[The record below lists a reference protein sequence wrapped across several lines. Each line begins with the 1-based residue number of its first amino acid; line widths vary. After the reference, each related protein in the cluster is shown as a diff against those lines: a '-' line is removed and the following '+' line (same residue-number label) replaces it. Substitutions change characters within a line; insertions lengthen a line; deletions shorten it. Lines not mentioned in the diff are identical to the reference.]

1 MTRTRTFQTD
11 EKHGSASLRPVRV
24 PRGKLDIYSA
34 ARELCED
41 LGWEIV
47 ADDGERLVLRCRRRN
62 GWLAGTSDI
71 EVRVEGPDGI
81 PSSTTHVRSN
91 SSGGLLG
98 KDRAIVEEF
107 VRKFTMR
114 VS

>member
-1 MTRTRTFQTD
+1 MTRSFQTD
-11 EKHGSASLRPVRV
+11 ERHGNANLRPVRV
-24 PRGKLDIYSA
+24 PRGKLDIYAA

-41 LGWEIV
+41 LGWEILG
-47 ADDGERLVLRCRRRN
+47 ADEARLALRCRRRN
-62 GWLAGTSDI
+62 GWLAGTSSI
-71 EVRVEGPDGI
+71 EVWVEGPDGI
-81 PSSTTHVRSN
+81 PTSTTHVRSS
-91 SSGGLLG
+91 SSGGLLP